1 MSIGQEFKNMQRRL
15 SSSSA
20 GAAECKIMVE
30 ESPLVVVARRG
41 CCMSFVV
48 RRLLQ
53 SVGANPDVCEVEE
66 RHVDELA
73 RHLGESG
80 GGVLMQ
86 FPAVFVGGRWFGG
99 IERVIAT
106 LIREELR
113 PLLKQAGG
121 LWL

>member
-1 MSIGQEFKNMQRRL
+1 
-15 SSSSA
+15 
-20 GAAECKIMVE
+20 
-30 ESPLVVVARRG
+30 
-41 CCMSFVV
+41 MSFVV

-86 FPAVFVGGRWFGG
+86 LPAVFVGGRWFGG

-106 LIREELR
+106 LIREELK